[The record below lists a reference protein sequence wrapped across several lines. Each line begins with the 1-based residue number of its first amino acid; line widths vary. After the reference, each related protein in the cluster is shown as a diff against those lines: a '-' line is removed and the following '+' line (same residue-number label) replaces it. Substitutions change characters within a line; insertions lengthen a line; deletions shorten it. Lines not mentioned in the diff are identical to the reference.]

1 MLLTRLVLSV
11 VGSAVLLGQL
21 PAPTPSSPASTSST
35 IREFP
40 VMVEEY
46 VVAGKTPVG
55 TKVMAKLQVATLV
68 NGTVLPKNA
77 IFSGEVLESAAKTK
91 TDPSRLAVRM
101 DSVRW
106 KNGSAEIR
114 VYLTPWY
121 YPVVDQNGQNL
132 QYGPPEPAKRT
143 WNGLGQYPDTTTKVY
158 RPFPGGDSDKSG
170 GAPDTP
176 TSILSKRRIQM
187 KDVDS
192 VVSDA
197 GAIAIVSK
205 TSNLKL
211 DKLTIYVLATGDLL
225 PAK

>member
-21 PAPTPSSPASTSST
+21 PAPTPHPAADTSS
-35 IREFP
+35 IVREFP
-40 VMVEEY
+40 VMVKEH

-55 TKVMAKLQVATLV
+55 TKVMAELQVATLV
-68 NGTVLPKNA
+68 NGTVLPRNA
-77 IFSGEVLESAAKTK
+77 TFSGEVLQSVAKTK
-91 TDPSRLAVRM
+91 TEPSRLAIRM

-106 KNGSAEIR
+106 KNGSAAIR
-114 VYLTPWY
+114 VYLSPWY

-158 RPFPGGDSDKSG
+158 RPFPGGDSDKSK

-176 TSILSKRRIQM
+176 TSILSNRRVHM

-197 GAIAIVSK
+197 GAVAIVSK